1 MPFSGLFP
9 SRLDLLA
16 FGEIPPSRWAICRLG
31 EPCPFE
37 TVSSRQ
43 QTTLQPNPTDRKP
56 TLEAERQGLGCRN
69 RERSGLFGLVVLGVN
84 TQNFARFWEIS
95 SHFAVFFRIFFV
107 VGRSF
112 SQTVKSPAVFWD
124 EACKISRRC
133 SPREE
138 TLQSMG
144 AGVSVMPWRS
154 AVWGRC
160 RRAKLIMLEH
170 YITGARGRVMHATNY
185 SLTCILPR

>member
-1 MPFSGLFP
+1 MGAGCRSAGLFP

-16 FGEIPPSRWAICRLG
+16 FGEIPPSRRAICRLG

-84 TQNFARFWEIS
+84 TQNFARFWKNS
-95 SHFAVFFRIFFV
+95 SRFGIFFAIFLPLGGIFLPTTGLPGGFSGRGLQNLPALQSTGGDIAV
-107 VGRSF
+107 HGGRSF
-112 SQTVKSPAVFWD
+112 CHAMAVCRLGALPKG
-124 EACKISRRC
+124 EAHHVG
-133 SPREE
+133 
-138 TLQSMG
+138 TLYNGCAG
-144 AGVSVMPWRS
+144 A
-154 AVWGRC
+154 
-160 RRAKLIMLEH
+160 RRA
-170 YITGARGRVMHATNY
+170 RD
-185 SLTCILPR
+185 

>member
-1 MPFSGLFP
+1 MGAGCRSAGLFP

-16 FGEIPPSRWAICRLG
+16 FGEIPPSRRAICRLG

-56 TLEAERQGLGCRN
+56 TLEAERQGLGCSEPGTFRPF
-69 RERSGLFGLVVLGVN
+69 RPRRSRRQHSKFRTFLE
-84 TQNFARFWEIS
+84 NFKPFRR
-95 SHFAVFFRIFFV
+95 FFRIFFV

-112 SQTVKSPAVFWD
+112 SQTVKSPAVFRD

-170 YITGARGRVMHATNY
+170 YITGARGARHA
-185 SLTCILPR
+185 RD